1 LSRSWGS
8 SIIIF
13 ILRKDAHFDVA
24 DAGSLFPAT
33 GAILLV
39 RLGAVGDVIRALPA
53 LELLRRTFP
62 DATVDW
68 LVEERCAD
76 VLQDHPDLRQVVT
89 FRRKALVRA
98 ASRLQLLT
106 SYRELRR
113 TLMRLGEAR
122 YHTVV
127 DLQGT
132 LKSALLSRATG
143 CPVRIGLAAGY
154 SKEAA
159 HRFYSRSVDPGPE
172 RISRVERNFQLLGP
186 LGVDSGAQPPPRA
199 RLVLSEGHRAWAAG
213 VLASLAPADRP
224 RVLLYPGTSQRQAYK
239 RWPADR
245 FGLLAGRLHD
255 DGMQVLI
262 AGGPG
267 EEGLIRAACE
277 ATSTPPGVVPPSDL
291 RQLAAVLEGVDLF
304 VGGDTGPMHLAWAA
318 GTRVLALFGATDPVV
333 NAPYDAHQRGHR
345 VLYAGPES
353 RPYRVKGEQARQWM
367 DAISVDDVHRACGE
381 MVQPGR

>member
-1 LSRSWGS
+1 LRNNSYLDAVEPGSR
-8 SIIIF
+8 
-13 ILRKDAHFDVA
+13 
-24 DAGSLFPAT
+24 FPST

-53 LELLRRTFP
+53 LDLLRRTFP
-62 DATVDW
+62 DASVDW

-76 VLQDHPDLRQVVT
+76 VLQDHPDLRRVVIL
-89 FRRKALVRA
+89 RRKAIVRA
-98 ASRLQLLT
+98 ASHLRLLT

-113 TLMRLGEAR
+113 TLACLGEAR

-154 SKEAA
+154 SKESA
-159 HRFYSRSVDPGPE
+159 HRFYSRPVDPGPD
-172 RISRVERNFQLLGP
+172 RISRVERNFRLLSP
-186 LGVDSGAQPPPRA
+186 LGVDRNMHPLPRA
-199 RLVLSEGHRAWAAG
+199 RLTLSGTHHAWAAG
-213 VLASLAPADRP
+213 VLDSLAPAARP
-224 RVLLYPGTSQRQAYK
+224 RVLLYPGTSRRQAYK
-239 RWPADR
+239 RWPAER
-245 FGLLAGRLHD
+245 FGFLAGRLHD
-255 DGMQVLI
+255 DGVQVVV

-267 EEGLIRAACE
+267 EEGLIRTVCE

-291 RQLAAVLEGVDLF
+291 RQLAAVLERVDLF

-318 GTRVLALFGATDPVV
+318 GTRVLGLFGATDPVV

-345 VLYAGPES
+345 VLYSGPDS
-353 RPYRVKGEQARQWM
+353 RPYRVKGQQARRWM
-367 DAISVDDVHRACGE
+367 EAISLDEVHRACGE
-381 MVQPGR
+381 MLRGEA